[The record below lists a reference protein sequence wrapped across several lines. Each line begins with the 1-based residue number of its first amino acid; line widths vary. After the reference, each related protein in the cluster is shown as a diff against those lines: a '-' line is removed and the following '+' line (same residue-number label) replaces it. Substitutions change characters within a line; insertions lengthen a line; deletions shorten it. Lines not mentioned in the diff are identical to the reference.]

1 MSKRVYFALAVF
13 ILLVASA
20 LRMWN
25 FTTLPIGL
33 SDSEVSHID
42 VARDE
47 IQRGDIRTFY
57 ERELPNSEQTTG
69 QEGLYH
75 VLLAGLSIPF
85 GMGTFGLRFI
95 SFLLSMITVATLYTL
110 GVRLFGH
117 KTGLIT
123 ASFYGILMY
132 PVLLSR
138 LVLVET
144 ALPLM
149 SAAVML
155 SLARTLPVYF
165 RTRAETSNT
174 IDYATMGALIG
185 LSLYVHQSSL
195 FIVLMA
201 MAFVTYIIVLNRPIS
216 LRRLSYIGFSILM
229 LVIIAMPYFLS
240 TFRLPTLGA
249 NSRIV
254 GEYNS
259 ITLSIIESIFGLM
272 WQGDTNL
279 LVNIANRPLMDL
291 VSGLVLIG
299 SLLLCIRNW
308 RNPRYALILIATLFL
323 GPPVILAG
331 QAPNFL
337 AMSLVLPVIVLLVGL
352 GLAKIIN
359 NAPEQLKSICVVG
372 VIILLVGNF
381 AWTVNSLFNIWA
393 NTDDVHLIYNGDI
406 GQIAHHLDLTAD
418 DIPAVI
424 CNPDWDRVRANDQ
437 PYSNVELL
445 KLHMNRDSVLLREV
459 DCGQG
464 FVFVNA
470 GAHQQVV
477 LLNPTSTTSL
487 LPSTADWLSL
497 GIPILE
503 LNNGSVI
510 EMQVQ
515 AELEDALGVFTTTSP
530 ASYAT
535 TADVSSRVPIAP
547 PIRFGG
553 NVTWLG
559 YETDPFPR
567 YDSGT
572 TVPVNTYWRIEG
584 LVPSDLV
591 VFTHILTNPLFPIA
605 QVDTIHIDPTELRER
620 DVYLHSAS
628 ITLPRVLESGQK
640 IVSVGVYQESDGER
654 LSVFIDDTIQG
665 NRIFLY
671 TIFVN

>member
-1 MSKRVYFALAVF
+1 MYFALAVI
-13 ILLVASA
+13 ILLISSA
-20 LRMWN
+20 LRIWN
-25 FTTLPIGL
+25 FTTLPNGL
-33 SDSEVSHID
+33 SDIEVSHID

-47 IQRGDIRTFY
+47 IQRGNIFVFY
-57 ERELPNSEQTTG
+57 EREIPDSDQTRG

-75 VLLAGLSIPF
+75 LFLAGLSIPF
-85 GMGTFGLRFI
+85 GMGSFGLRFI
-95 SFLLSMITVATLYTL
+95 SFLLGIITVATLYTL

-117 KTGLIT
+117 KTGLLT

-149 SAAVML
+149 TASVLLA
-155 SLARTLPVYF
+155 LARTLPVYF

-201 MAFVTYIIVLNRPIS
+201 MAFVTYIMILNRPIS

-229 LVIIAMPYFLS
+229 LVIVAIPYFLS
-240 TFRLPTLGA
+240 TFRLTNLGA
-249 NSRIV
+249 NGRIT
-254 GEYNS
+254 GDYGS
-259 ITLSIIESIFGLM
+259 ITVSVLQSFAGLM
-272 WQGDTNL
+272 WQGDNNL
-279 LVNIANRPLMDL
+279 LVNIINRPMMDII
-291 VSGLVLIG
+291 SGLVLVG

-323 GPPVILAG
+323 GPPVVLAG
-331 QAPNFL
+331 HAPNFL
-337 AMSLVLPVIVLLVGL
+337 AMSLVLPVVVLLVGL
-352 GLAKIIN
+352 GLTKLIEHS
-359 NAPEQLKSICVVG
+359 PENLKSIVIVG
-372 VIILLVGNF
+372 VVVLLSGNF
-381 AWTVNSLFNIWA
+381 VWTVHSLFNVWA
-393 NTDDVHLIYNGDI
+393 KSDDVQLIYNGDI
-406 GQIAHHLDLTAD
+406 GQIAHHLDITAD
-418 DIPAVI
+418 DVPAVI
-424 CNPDWDRVRANDQ
+424 CNPDWDRVRATNEA
-437 PYSNVELL
+437 YSNVELL
-445 KLHMNRDSVLLREV
+445 KLQMNRDSVLLREV

-477 LLNPTSTTSL
+477 LLSPTNRTSL

-497 GIPILE
+497 GTPILD
-503 LNNGSVI
+503 LNDGAVI
-510 EMQVQ
+510 ELQVQ
-515 AELEDALGVFTTTSP
+515 GELADALGVFTTTSP

-547 PIRFGG
+547 PIRLGG

-559 YETDPFPR
+559 YETDPFPE
-567 YDSGT
+567 YDPRAI
-572 TVPVNTYWRIEG
+572 VPVSTYWRIEG

-591 VFTHILTNPLFPIA
+591 VFTHILTDPLFPIA

-620 DVYLHSAS
+620 DVYLHNAS
-628 ITLPRVLESGQK
+628 ITLPRTIEAGQQ
-640 IVSVGVYQESDGER
+640 IISVGVYQRSDGLR
-654 LSVFIDDTIQG
+654 LSVFIDNTIQG

-671 TIFVN
+671 TIDIN